1 MLTGVRN
8 QAAFLRDELSATKAL
23 LDKMDN
29 LTDKLDSSAKS
40 WRDHVREMSYDME
53 NCIDD
58 FMHNSDGADVRERL
72 WVLMAREDKHKC
84 NAN

>member
-1 MLTGVRN
+1 LHPLAGVRN

-23 LDKMDN
+23 LEKMDN
-29 LTDKLDSSAKS
+29 LKDKLDSSAKN
-40 WRDHVREMSYDME
+40 WRDHVNME

-72 WVLMAREDKHKC
+72 WVLMAREKSLLVG
-84 NAN
+84 